1 MQMEG
6 NKSNINLVKIVSDLP
21 WAGVYI
27 GINITQNKI
36 QEFLTRNLT
45 IHLGKVDKTS
55 FNYLK

>member
-6 NKSNINLVKIVSDLP
+6 NKSNLPNFNLVKIVSDLP

-36 QEFLTRNLT
+36 QEFLTRKLT
-45 IHLGKVDKTS
+45 IHL
-55 FNYLK
+55 